1 MALAASVAGSKAG
14 RKGELMASAA
24 VYYSEL
30 DLLAL
35 LLGLSSDPESLD
47 LLHARLCREQN
58 LQWLRDPEAESEEF
72 PLPLVWRQKLQA
84 CFELADRVIY
94 ESLKLSDVMHG
105 PKDIQRFLLRR
116 LGHFQTEQFAVVFL
130 DSAHHML
137 EFKILFSG
145 TVNSV
150 RVYPRVVVQQALAV
164 NASALIL
171 SHNHPS
177 GSWQVS
183 AADIDLTEELRV
195 LVEKFDIRILD
206 HLIVAQGTVVS
217 MVERGLL

>member
-1 MALAASVAGSKAG
+1 MAF
-14 RKGELMASAA
+14 EA

-35 LLGLSSDPESLD
+35 ILGLSSDPESLD
-47 LLHARLCREQN
+47 LLYARLCREQN
-58 LQWLRDPEAESEEF
+58 LQWLRGQEVESEVF
-72 PLPLVWRQKLQA
+72 PLPVAWRQQLQA

-94 ESLKLSDVMHG
+94 EALKNSDVMHA
-105 PKDIQRFLLRR
+105 PRDIQRFLLRR
-116 LGHFQTEQFAVVFL
+116 LGHFQTEQFALAFL
-130 DSAHHML
+130 DSAHRML

-150 RVYPRVVVQQALAV
+150 RVYPRVVVQQALAI

-206 HLIVAQGTVVS
+206 HLIVAQGAVVS